1 MEIFETAIATFL
13 FALIFLFGNR
23 LEGVLGFSRRRVIS
37 AAAGVS
43 IAYVFMR
50 MLPELNEAGRAFV
63 DATAHRTLPFPELRI
78 YTSALLGFILFYG
91 LEHLVKWSR
100 VAGRKNTP
108 GYGGGDP
115 VFLLHIGGFA
125 VYGWLVA
132 YLIVRSISDRPLP
145 ILLYALAMGLHF
157 LSVDHSLGREHGDL
171 YSRPGKQ
178 ILAGGVLAG
187 WICGVL
193 AEFPKPVVITLLG
206 LVSGGVIMN
215 SMIMELPTEKE
226 GNFWAFGGGAGAY
239 AVLLAAIG

>member
-1 MEIFETAIATFL
+1 
-13 FALIFLFGNR
+13 
-23 LEGVLGFSRRRVIS
+23 VIS

-50 MLPELNEAGRAFV
+50 MLPELNEAGRTFV
-63 DATAHRTLPFPELRI
+63 DATAHRNLPFPELRI

-100 VAGRKNTP
+100 VTGRKNAP

-125 VYGWLVA
+125 MYAWLVA

-171 YSRPGKQ
+171 YSRPGRQ
-178 ILAGGVLAG
+178 ILAGGVLAAG
-187 WICGVL
+187 S
-193 AEFPKPVVITLLG
+193 AEFWRNFP
-206 LVSGGVIMN
+206 SG
-215 SMIMELPTEKE
+215 SDHLARPC
-226 GNFWAFGGGAGAY
+226 FGG
-239 AVLLAAIG
+239 